1 MPLISL
7 FFLRQHCSLTPYV
20 QCENIMLSSWD
31 ESKAQVKLI
40 DFGGSMPVD
49 KQGNGT
55 EDEASKELGFML
67 TVPYSSPERLNDAKG
82 APSLASDMFAV
93 GVIVYILLTGTH
105 PFNPEGTLTEAE
117 MENLIKSL
125 TPNATGEKL
134 LNDTVF
140 SDDRVSDLS
149 DSCICMM
156 KQLFHPDPKKRMTA
170 DEFRRHPWVQGL
182 EASWKVIEGS
192 DIKARQF
199 WQKRFR
205 DAILKKYGNSIE
217 ASDGSLS
224 DTNLKSI
231 FQTMDIDGNGSLDGF
246 ELRTL
251 LRHLGV
257 SENDVSLMVAS
268 IDTDKSGDVDF
279 TEFKSILRSRF
290 EDGQGVPI
298 IRTKRQFQTALL
310 NKFARREGGCD
321 NGTDKISLLMEKQC
335 LRRIFNYI
343 DLDSSGTLE
352 YKEFETFL
360 IQMGFPLEDATKV
373 LETNGMGHDS
383 EINWDRFCD
392 MMADIFDANAKEK
405 AEEKQV
411 IHKILKRLKL
421 RKQ

>member
-7 FFLRQHCSLTPYV
+7 FFLRQHCSLTLYV
-20 QCENIMLSSWD
+20 QCENIMLSSWH

-156 KQLFHPDPKKRMTA
+156 KQLFHPDPKKT
-170 DEFRRHPWVQGL
+170 H
-182 EASWKVIEGS
+182 
-192 DIKARQF
+192 
-199 WQKRFR
+199 
-205 DAILKKYGNSIE
+205 
-217 ASDGSLS
+217 DG
-224 DTNLKSI
+224 
-231 FQTMDIDGNGSLDGF
+231 
-246 ELRTL
+246 R
-251 LRHLGV
+251 
-257 SENDVSLMVAS
+257 
-268 IDTDKSGDVDF
+268 
-279 TEFKSILRSRF
+279 
-290 EDGQGVPI
+290 
-298 IRTKRQFQTALL
+298 
-310 NKFARREGGCD
+310 
-321 NGTDKISLLMEKQC
+321 
-335 LRRIFNYI
+335 
-343 DLDSSGTLE
+343 
-352 YKEFETFL
+352 
-360 IQMGFPLEDATKV
+360 
-373 LETNGMGHDS
+373 
-383 EINWDRFCD
+383 
-392 MMADIFDANAKEK
+392 
-405 AEEKQV
+405 
-411 IHKILKRLKL
+411 
-421 RKQ
+421 